1 MRQINWKDGSLWVYR
16 IGLTAYFT
24 LAPIL
29 LWGCGWGESLL
40 LICVNLIL
48 STIIL
53 PDSIALQRKPS
64 YVKLV
69 CGAVAAFLFTAIVF
83 FPFQARMEK
92 YVYVMGLLYIV
103 PLYAVY
109 NVSGAWVCLLIAK
122 HSRPKPP
129 VWRGNRC
136 ATLNSAEKKRLPIN
150 VTDKKLWLCRLLC
163 WVELIAYP
171 VVVRCITGEISFYG
185 IWPYLFLSIYF
196 LKDRESP
203 YQPQTWTNLY
213 LSAWIVY
220 AIIAV
225 IQYCLPTSGE
235 GENTAS
241 SFILFSLPIY
251 ILYTWIIM
259 TQMQIYF
266 MKKRS
271 KS

>member
-1 MRQINWKDGSLWVYR
+1 MRKIDWKDGSLWLYR

-24 LAPIL
+24 LGPIL
-29 LWGCGWGESLL
+29 LWGCGWGESILL
-40 LICVNLIL
+40 MCVNLIL

-53 PDSIALQRKPS
+53 PDSITLQRQPS

-69 CGAVAAFLFTAIVF
+69 CGAVVTFLFTAIAF
-83 FPFQARMEK
+83 FPIQTRMEK

-109 NVSGAWVCLLIAK
+109 TISGAWVCLLIAK
-122 HSRPKPP
+122 HSKPKPP
-129 VWRGNRC
+129 VWRGNGYV
-136 ATLNSAEKKRLPIN
+136 TLDSTEKKGLSIN
-150 VTDKKLWLCRLLC
+150 VTDKKLWLYRLLC

-171 VVVRCITGEISFYG
+171 VVIRCVTGEISFYG
-185 IWPYLFLSIYF
+185 IWLYLILSIYF

-213 LSAWIVY
+213 RAAWIVY

-235 GENTAS
+235 GDNIAS
-241 SFILFSLPIY
+241 SHLLITLPIY
-251 ILYTWIIM
+251 MLYSWIIM
-259 TQMQIYF
+259 TQMQIHF
-266 MKKRS
+266 IKKRP
-271 KS
+271 KT